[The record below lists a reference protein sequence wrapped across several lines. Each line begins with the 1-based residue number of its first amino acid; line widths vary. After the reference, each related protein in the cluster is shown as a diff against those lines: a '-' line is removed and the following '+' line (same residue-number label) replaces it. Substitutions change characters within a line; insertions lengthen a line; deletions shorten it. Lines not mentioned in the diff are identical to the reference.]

1 MHAPSE
7 YDDEALVEFYDSAE
21 EMLGPANR
29 SRWRSLLTQGSADA
43 KQFMDTF
50 GADFPQAAAQLVEAI
65 TAEVASSCGIP
76 PVLLSRTVAGAG
88 YRDAWR
94 SFVTTSVQS
103 ACDVIAAAVV
113 DQLGVDCEIEARA
126 RPQHARRPREPGP
139 GRQESHRGRRRR
151 RPGARHRRPRLV
163 SRRQRRR
170 RRQRDRSGA
179 ARAAAARR
187 TRTSPPAG
195 IDADT

>member
-1 MHAPSE
+1 MHSPSE
-7 YDDEALVEFYDSAE
+7 YDDEGVMEFYESAE
-21 EMLGPANR
+21 EMLGPSNR
-29 SRWRSLLTQGSADA
+29 SRWRALLTQGSADA
-43 KQFMDTF
+43 KQFMDTY
-50 GADFPQAAAQLVEAI
+50 GAEFPQAAAQLVEAI

-76 PVLLSRTVAGAG
+76 PVLMSRTVAGAG

-103 ACDVIAAAVV
+103 ACDIIAGAVV

-126 RPQHARRPREPGP
+126 RHNTPADLVSRARAAKSLTE
-139 GRQESHRGRRRR
+139 GRRRR